1 MGDFAHRVT
10 DCLLASELMPA
21 SIRMKLMRWLGYDVS
36 PEACIWAGA
45 NLRSKNLSIGPGVF
59 INIGFFFDGF
69 ARLEIGDNVRVGQ
82 NVKII
87 TATHEIGPSTQRGL
101 IEVVGGPVTI
111 KRGCWIGAGTTIMP
125 RVTIAEGC
133 VIGVNSL
140 VNKSTEPD
148 GLYVGTPARRVRD
161 LGP

>member
-1 MGDFAHRVT
+1 MGDYLHRVT
-10 DCLLASELMPA
+10 DAVLASEFMPA
-21 SIRMKLMRWLGYDVS
+21 FIRMKLMRKLGYDIS
-36 PEACIWAGA
+36 PEANIWAGA
-45 NLRSKNLSIGPGVF
+45 SLRSKNLKIGSGVF
-59 INIGFFFDGF
+59 INVGFFFDGYDH
-69 ARLEIGDNVRVGQ
+69 LEIGDNVRIGQ
-82 NVKII
+82 NVRII

-101 IEVVGGPVTI
+101 IEVVGKPITI
-111 KRGCWIGAGTTIMP
+111 KLGCWIGSGATIMP
-125 RVTIAEGC
+125 GVTIAEGC